1 MGQRIKDLSVTISR
15 EENQTDG
22 DAIFNVG
29 SYVGSQVL
37 TIAQTAGFSMTVDG
51 DQMSFEDWNDE
62 Q

>member
-1 MGQRIKDLSVTISR
+1 MWQRIKDLSVTIAR
-15 EENQTDG
+15 EESQGDG

-51 DQMSFEDWNDE
+51 DKMSFEDWNDE